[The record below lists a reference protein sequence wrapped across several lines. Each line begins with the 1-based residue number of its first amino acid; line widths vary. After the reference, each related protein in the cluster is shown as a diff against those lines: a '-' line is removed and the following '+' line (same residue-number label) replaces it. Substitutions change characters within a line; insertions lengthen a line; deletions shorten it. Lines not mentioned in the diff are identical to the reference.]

1 MRAAATL
8 KEIKAVSQTSGC
20 CVPCPLAFG
29 VLFPHFTSTPWSL
42 LVTLCFPWSQVS
54 SVLYYMSFYL
64 GSCLVGEIPW
74 VAPPGG
80 ILWYALETFSVA
92 TVSNFI
98 SFHLLSVLVCMPP
111 FLMAC
116 CLLPSALGDPNCIS
130 LVFMF
135 PMNVLLLKN
144 DNYTCLIHHWHP
156 SAIVTPAICG
166 CWAPTVLWLNIC
178 RILRTPGF
186 P

>member
-1 MRAAATL
+1 MRIAATL
-8 KEIKAVSQTSGC
+8 KEIKAVSQTTGC

-74 VAPPGG
+74 VALPGW
-80 ILWYALETFSVA
+80 ILWYALETSSVA

-98 SFHLLSVLVCMPP
+98 SSHLLPVLVCMPP
-111 FLMAC
+111 SLMAC
-116 CLLPSALGDPNCIS
+116 CLLPSALGDPDCIS
-130 LVFMF
+130 LAFMS
-135 PMNVLLLKN
+135 PRNLLFLKT
-144 DNYTCLIHHWHP
+144 DN
-156 SAIVTPAICG
+156 
-166 CWAPTVLWLNIC
+166 
-178 RILRTPGF
+178 
-186 P
+186 